1 MSLDTESSKRGQ
13 QGEAEA
19 ERSTLGWA
27 AEAVKCCMDMF
38 ISTHSTVYVS
48 FSYSS
53 RQSHDDNQTFMERS
67 RSETGL

>member
-38 ISTHSTVYVS
+38 ISTHSTHSTVYVS
-48 FSYSS
+48 FSYSF
-53 RQSHDDNQTFMERS
+53 R